1 MRKRKY
7 EVNEDYFASKSLE
20 SCYYAG
26 MIMADGCVYEYDKLG
41 RSPKIFVTLKRD
53 DKLYLE
59 KIKDAIGGNCLD
71 GGDDSKCPYTTWMT
85 HSRKMAD
92 DLNRIYNIT
101 PRKSLTLKA
110 PVGLTEEQSL
120 AVIAGYIDGDG
131 CYALKR
137 DRPFLHITG
146 TKEILDWINEVLLD
160 GQQSPSLSKSNNP
173 DGAWQLQ
180 IIGDKAID
188 ARAKYI
194 DMDLPFLE
202 RKYKLWE
209 KRGANMKKLNL
220 APKGQATHG
229 TSLYRKGCRCE
240 ACKDAHHSYMK
251 TYNKQRYA
259 MKKAGAL

>member
-1 MRKRKY
+1 M
-7 EVNEDYFASKSLE
+7 NEDYFASKSLE

-26 MIMADGCVYEYDKLG
+26 MIMADGCVYEYPFD
-41 RSPKIFVTLKRD
+41 RAPKIIVTLKYD
-53 DKLYLE
+53 DAEFLK
-59 KIKDAIGGNCLD
+59 KMVDAMGGGYSEQL
-71 GGDDSKCPYTTWMT
+71 SEYKSATWSA
-85 HSRKMAD
+85 HSSKMAS
-92 DLNRIYNIT
+92 DLKDIYNVT

-160 GQQSPSLSKSNNP
+160 GQQAPSLSKNNNP

-180 IIGDKAID
+180 VIGDKAID

-209 KRGANMKKLNL
+209 RRGANMKKLNL

-240 ACKDAHHSYMK
+240 ACKDAHQSYMK
-251 TYNKQRYA
+251 AYNKQRYA